1 IDFNMA
7 QFFILRKFKNKGI
20 GSYIAQECFNKF
32 PGIGEVM
39 VIPGNE
45 GAYRFWRAAIK
56 KYTQGNFIEYTRDIA
71 HFNNSRKNV
80 FKFDSGVKL

>member
-1 IDFNMA
+1 MA

-32 PGIGEVM
+32 PGIWEVM

-71 HFNNSRKNV
+71 HFNNSRKNI